1 MAKITRLEPSK
12 HVSGRFLVFLE
23 GAAEPLLKVTEDEI
37 LHFALH
43 IGQTLDAE
51 TLEELTCAAGFSSA
65 KATAARMIGARPLSK
80 GELIRRL
87 RQKGIRP
94 EWAESAAQW
103 LEDIGAIDDQ
113 AYADLLARHYAAKG
127 YGVRRIQEEFFKRR
141 VPRNCWGQALEQ
153 LGEPDDIIDRLIER
167 KLRGGTPDRKELQR
181 VSAFLA
187 RRGFSWSDIRE
198 GLNRY
203 GARIEEEEP

>member
-12 HVSGRFLVFLE
+12 HISGRYLVFLE
-23 GAAEPLLKVTEDEI
+23 GAAESLLRVTEDEI

-43 IGQTLDAE
+43 TGQTLDGE
-51 TLEELTCAAGFSSA
+51 TLEKLTRAAGLSNA
-65 KATAARMIGARPLSK
+65 KATAARMIGARPLSR
-80 GELIRRL
+80 GELVRRL
-87 RQKGIRP
+87 RQKDVP
-94 EWAESAAQW
+94 SEWAEAAANW

-127 YGVRRIQEEFFKRR
+127 YGRRRIQDEFFKRR
-141 VPRNCWGQALEQ
+141 VPRDCWRQALAQ
-153 LGEPDDIIDRLIER
+153 LEGPEEAIDRLIEK
-167 KLRGGTPDRKELQR
+167 KLRGDAPDRKEYQR

-187 RRGFSWSDIRE
+187 RRGFSWDEIRA

-203 GARIEEEEP
+203 GARIEDEEP